1 MFIIKHRKI
10 FFLISGLLIIASVLV
25 LVFWGLNFGI
35 DFTGGSLM
43 EVQFIQSRPSNQEIK
58 EAVAELGLGEVNVQ
72 PTEEKNVILRMRD
85 INEEEHQ
92 NVLNVLRDLRPSS
105 VEGQAQGEFEELR
118 FESIGPVIGQELKK
132 KAIYSIVIAL
142 AMILIYI
149 ALAFRKV
156 SFIVKSYKYGLL
168 AIIALFHD
176 ILIVLGIFVVLGK
189 FLNVEIGIAFVAAL
203 LATLGYSVNDTI
215 VVFDRVRE
223 NLLLI
228 QHREQIDN
236 LVGRSLKQT
245 IVRSINTSLTTIL
258 VLLAVLIFGGATIQY
273 FVLALIIGIAAGTYS
288 SLFIA
293 SPLLVSWEM
302 REKT

>member
-1 MFIIKHRKI
+1 MFIIQHRKI
-10 FFLISGLLIIASVLV
+10 FFIISSLLVVASILVLII
-25 LVFWGLNFGI
+25 WGLNFGI

-43 EVQFIQSRPSNQEIK
+43 EVQFKQSRPSNQEIK
-58 EAVAELGLGEVNVQ
+58 EVVADLGLSEVNVQ
-72 PTEEKNVILRMRD
+72 PTGEKNVILRMRD

-92 NVLNVLRDLRPSS
+92 NVLNTLR
-105 VEGQAQGEFEELR
+105 QAQGEFEELR

-132 KAIYSIVIAL
+132 KALYSIVIAL
-142 AMILIYI
+142 VMILIYI

-168 AIIALFHD
+168 AIVALFHD
-176 ILIVLGIFVVLGK
+176 ILIVLGIFVVLGE
-189 FLNVEIGIAFVAAL
+189 FLNIEIGIAFVAAL

-215 VVFDRVRE
+215 VVFDRIRE

-228 QHREQIDN
+228 QHREEIDK

-245 IVRSINTSLTTIL
+245 IVRSINTSLTTVV

-273 FVLALIIGIAAGTYS
+273 FVLALIIGILALTYS

-302 REKT
+302 RKKT

>member
-1 MFIIKHRKI
+1 MFIVKYRKL
-10 FFLISGLLIIASVLV
+10 FFFISGLLVAVSILV
-25 LVFWGLNFGI
+25 LIIWGFNFGI

-43 EVQFIQSRPSNQEIK
+43 ELEFKQNRPSNQEIK
-58 EAVAELGLGEVNVQ
+58 DSIEDLGLGEVNVQ
-72 PTEEKNVILRMRD
+72 PTGENSVILRMKD
-85 INEEEHQ
+85 IDEETHQ
-92 NVLNVLRDLRPSS
+92 EILSAIQQL
-105 VEGQAQGEFEELR
+105 GEIEELR
-118 FESIGPVIGQELKK
+118 FESIGPIIGQELKK
-132 KAIYSIVIAL
+132 KAIYSIIL
-142 AMILIYI
+142 AMVFILLYV

-176 ILIVLGIFVVLGK
+176 ILIVLGVFVVLGR

-223 NLLLI
+223 NLLVTE
-228 QHREQIDN
+228 HREDFDK

-273 FVLALIIGIAAGTYS
+273 FVLALIIGIAVGTYS

-302 REKT
+302 RRKG